1 MSKRNMFV
9 LMVMFLAFAVALF
22 GCGQPAPAPDVEVD
36 EVEEEVVEEE
46 EETVVSESV
55 DMEIVFIPKNT
66 GNPYFDSIDNGF
78 QAAAEELGFEYSTT
92 APATPEATSQI
103 PFVKTQIQRGVDVIA
118 IAPNSPDALNEVFQ
132 EAMDAGILVF
142 IVNSDIPGSE
152 DFRDVA
158 ILPMDFDITGESQV
172 ELMGSL
178 IDYEGEIAIL
188 SATADAPDQ
197 NYWIEGMIEALE
209 DEKYSGM
216 ELVEIAYGD
225 DLPDKSMA
233 EAEALLIKYPNL
245 RGIISPTTVGVAAA
259 AQAVENAGRAPELQ
273 VTGLGTPNQ
282 MRRFVENGTV
292 TAFALWNPYDQGVL
306 ASYLAKLVLFEGFV
320 IEPGAS
326 FDVPLLGRSIEIGP
340 DNVIITGPPVV
351 FDIDNIGDFDF

>member
-1 MSKRNMFV
+1 
-9 LMVMFLAFAVALF
+9 MVKKSMFLLIVLLVIALALF
-22 GCGQPAPAPDVEVD
+22 GCGSPAPEVD
-36 EVEEEVVEEE
+36 EGDNGDNGDEEAAVE
-46 EETVVSESV
+46 S
-55 DMEIVFIPKNT
+55 MEIVFIPKNT
-66 GNPYFDSIDNGF
+66 GNPYFDSIDAGF
-78 QAAAEELGFEYSTT
+78 QAAAAELGFEYSTT

-197 NYWIEGMIEALE
+197 NYWIEGMVEALE
-209 DEKYSGM
+209 QEKYSGM

-245 RGIISPTTVGVAAA
+245 KGIISPTTVGVAAA

-292 TAFALWNPYDQGVL
+292 TAFALWSPYDQGVL
-306 ASYLAKLVLFEGFV
+306 ASYLAQKVLFEGFV
-320 IEPGAS
+320 IEPGAT
-326 FDVPLLGRSIEIGP
+326 FDVPLLGRSIEIGA
-340 DNVIITGPPVV
+340 DNIIITGPPVV
-351 FDIDNIGDFDF
+351 FNIDNIGDFDF